1 MTQLPILYSRTNK
14 EKIQQ
19 WLVRV
24 EGDKY
29 QTEFGQVGGKIQT
42 TNWTVCSPTNEGR
55 ANGLWII

>member
-1 MTQLPILYSRTNK
+1 MTQLPILFSRTNK

-29 QTEFGQVGGKIQT
+29 QTEFGQVGGKIENDQLD
-42 TNWTVCSPTNEGR
+42 
-55 ANGLWII
+55 GLQPNKRRTIK